1 MKPKTWRIEVA
12 TRPDLVDPAGQG
24 VQSDIAD
31 LAISAVRGVR
41 FVRVYFIR
49 TKEPPANVRRI
60 AAELLSDPICEV
72 FAVGRH
78 VVRSGPGVSVI
89 EVVRKPGVMDPVEAS
104 TRKGIAEMGYSSSA
118 VHTARRYLLAGKLSH
133 DELVVIAEKLL
144 ANPSIEQYYLDEDSP
159 DERPEAK
166 PYRFRLLTVPIR
178 VMTDEG
184 LARLALRGQL
194 YLSLSEMQAIRA
206 YYQRIRRD
214 PTDVELETLAQTW
227 SEHCGHKT
235 FKGLVEYEGEV
246 IDNLLKSTVVR
257 ATAELKKPWCV
268 SVFKDNAGIIRFDE
282 KNNVCFKV
290 ETHNHP
296 SAIEPYGGAG
306 TGIGGVIR
314 DPLGTGLGAKPIANT
329 DVFCFGRPDMKHEDV
344 PRGALH
350 PKRVMKGVVA
360 GVRDYGN
367 RMGIPTVNGAV
378 YFDDRFVGNPLV
390 YCGNVGIIPVGMEKK
405 AARKGD
411 LVLLVGGRTGR
422 DGIHGATFSSAE
434 LTHESETVS
443 SGAVQIG
450 NPIVEKKLVDVLMVA
465 RDRRLFSSIT
475 DCGAGGLSSAVGE
488 MGERLGADVRL
499 ERVPLKYQGLNY
511 AEIWI
516 SEAQER
522 MVLAVPPKKGK
533 EILRLFASENVEAV
547 VIGRFTGTK
556 KLRLFYCAKKVG
568 ELDMKFLH
576 GGCPRKHVKAVW
588 KAPRHE
594 EPLFLAKKQE
604 YGEDL
609 KAILSS
615 WNVASKEWIVR
626 QYDHEV
632 QGGSVVKPLVGARE
646 DGPADAAVIAPDPA
660 SRKGIVLSCGFN
672 PCYSDIDPYWMAASA
687 VDEALRQV
695 IAVGGDL
702 SRAALLDNFCWGNV
716 ERPDVAGALVRA
728 AKACYDMATV
738 FGTPFISGKDSLNN
752 EFRTEKG
759 VIAIPHS
766 LLISAIAVIDDVTR
780 CVTMDLKSPGN
791 PVYIVGRTKKE
802 LGGSHY
808 YKLFGVVGTNVPTVD
823 PRVSKRTM
831 DALARAT
838 SKRFVRACHDLSEG
852 GLAVAAAEMAFAGAL
867 GLELDLREV
876 PADPMLDRSDLLL
889 FSESNSRFLVE
900 VAADRAAG
908 FEKLMKDVSCRR
920 IGRVVAAGRLV
931 IRGLEGGAVVDE
943 DIEDLRSAWKKP
955 LAW

>member
-1 MKPKTWRIEVA
+1 VKEKVWRIEVA
-12 TRPDLVDPAGQG
+12 TRQDLVDPAGEG
-24 VQSDIAD
+24 VKSDIAD
-31 LAISAVRGVR
+31 LGIAGVWGVR

-49 TKEPPANVRRI
+49 TKEAAGRVRRI
-60 AAELLSDPICEV
+60 AAELLSDPICDV
-72 FAVGRH
+72 YAVGRH
-78 VVRSGPGVSVI
+78 VVESSPGVSVI

-104 TRKGIAEMGYSSSA
+104 TRKGIAEMGYASAA
-118 VHTARRYLLAGKLSH
+118 VHTARRYLLAGRLSR
-133 DELVVIAEKLL
+133 DELQVIAEKLL
-144 ANPSIEQYYLDEDSP
+144 ANPSIEQYYLDKDSP
-159 DERPEAK
+159 SERPEAK
-166 PYRFRLLTVPIR
+166 PYRFRLVTVPIR
-178 VMTDEG
+178 AMTDEG
-184 LARLALRGQL
+184 LAELAIKGQL
-194 YLSLSEMQAIRA
+194 YLSLTEMQAIRA
-206 YYQRIRRD
+206 YYGSLRRD

-227 SEHCGHKT
+227 SEHCVHKT
-235 FKGLVEYEGEV
+235 FKGLIEYEGEV
-246 IDNLLKSTVVR
+246 IDNLLKNTVIRV
-257 ATAELKKPWCV
+257 TGELRKPWCV
-268 SVFKDNAGIIRFDE
+268 SVFKDNAGVIEFDE
-282 KNNVCFKV
+282 KHHVCFKV

-390 YCGNVGIIPVGMEKK
+390 WCGNVGLIPVGMEKK

-411 LVLLVGGRTGR
+411 LVVLVGGRTGR

-465 RDRRLFSSIT
+465 RDRGLYSCIT

-488 MGERLGADVRL
+488 MGEHLGAVVHL

-522 MVLAVPPKKGK
+522 MVLAVPPGK
-533 EILRLFASENVEAV
+533 EKQILKLFASENVEAV
-547 VIGRFTGTK
+547 TIGRFTGTQ
-556 KLRLFYCAKKVG
+556 KLRLFYRKRKVG

-588 KAPRHE
+588 RRPRHE
-594 EPLFLAKKQE
+594 EPLFLPKKE
-604 YGEDL
+604 NYTDDL

-615 WNVASKEWIVR
+615 WNVASKEWVVR

-632 QGGSVVKPLVGARE
+632 QGGSVVKPLVGLRE
-646 DGPADAAVIAPDPA
+646 DGPGDAAVIAPDPS

-687 VDEALRQV
+687 IDEALRQV

-702 SRAALLDNFCWGNV
+702 KHAALLDNFCWGNV
-716 ERPDVAGALVRA
+716 DKPEVVGALVRA
-728 AKACYDMATV
+728 AKACYDMAKV

-752 EFRTEKG
+752 EFRTETG
-759 VIAIPHS
+759 TIAIPYS
-766 LLISAIAVIDDVTR
+766 LLISAIAVIEDVTR
-780 CVTMDLKSPGN
+780 CITMDLKTPGN
-791 PVYIVGRTKKE
+791 PVYIVGLTKRE

-808 YKLFGVVGTNVPTVD
+808 YKLFGAIGNDVPKVD
-823 PRVSKRTM
+823 ARVSKLAM
-831 DALARAT
+831 DALARAS
-838 SKRFVRACHDLSEG
+838 SKRLVRACHDLSEG
-852 GLAVAAAEMAFAGAL
+852 GLAVTAAEMAFAGGL
-867 GLELDLREV
+867 GLALDLGKV
-876 PADPMLDRSDLLL
+876 PTDGRCDRSDLVL

-900 VAADRAAG
+900 LANDGASE
-908 FEKLMKDVSCRR
+908 FEKLMAEVPCEC
-920 IGRVVAAGRLV
+920 IGRVTGAGRLV
-931 IRGLEGGAVVDE
+931 IRGVEGGTVIDE
-943 DIEDLRSAWKKP
+943 DIEELRSAWKRP